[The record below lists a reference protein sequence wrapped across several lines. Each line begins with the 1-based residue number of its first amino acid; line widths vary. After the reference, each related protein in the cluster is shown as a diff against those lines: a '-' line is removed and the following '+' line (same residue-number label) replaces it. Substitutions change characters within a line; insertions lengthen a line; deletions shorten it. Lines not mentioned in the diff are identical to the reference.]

1 MIFSCIALKEI
12 KIFHLRKV
20 TSSKLALTLLRLW
33 RRAGANLL
41 TQSMLCGLDRVT
53 VHSSGWDKMVTD
65 AFPEA
70 KLHATGLLFLLTNS
84 FPLPVHPQQVT
95 FFVLFMPPAGILS
108 TFLRE
113 LASTCNAG
121 QVSHS
126 CDSIASVWSL
136 PQHSEILLFLVV
148 RWERHY
154 SFKSRKRR
162 NPCDISVKPS
172 LRKRAKARLSSSG
185 ISEPEKLV
193 NPIWGEKGMLRPENL
208 VTKTSDRKAWMR
220 LVVCV
225 QSVHQTFP
233 EAQRPGL
240 SAGKDHSLLWTCT
253 HITIGDSRSDLN
265 HS

>member
-1 MIFSCIALKEI
+1 M
-12 KIFHLRKV
+12 
-20 TSSKLALTLLRLW
+20 
-33 RRAGANLL
+33 
-41 TQSMLCGLDRVT
+41 
-53 VHSSGWDKMVTD
+53 HSSGWDEMVTD

-84 FPLPVHPQQVT
+84 SPPPVHPQQVT

-113 LASTCNAG
+113 LASTCNTG
-121 QVSHS
+121 QVSRS
-126 CDSIASVWSL
+126 CDAIASVWSL
-136 PQHSEILLFLVV
+136 LQHSEILLFLVA
-148 RWERHY
+148 RWKRHY
-154 SFKSRKRR
+154 SFKSRKCR
-162 NPCDISVKPS
+162 NPCDISVKLS

-208 VTKTSDRKAWMR
+208 VTKPSDRKAWIHS
-220 LVVCV
+220 VVCV

-233 EAQRPGL
+233 EAQRLGP
-240 SAGKDHSLLWTCT
+240 SASKAHSLLWMCT
-253 HITIGDSRSDLN
+253 SITIGDSRSDLS